1 MTDLCHIPQNI
12 PVQNLLLPTVF
23 AAGAGHPGVITGDDR
38 ALSGCIPPFP
48 DTLHGIVF
56 AARHTPFYNGSMSNT
71 KHKTKT
77 GMKWWLLLSAAF
89 LVLIA
94 AVVFFVQNRGGS
106 AVQERQVTL
115 TDVGFDTP
123 VTLQATCSEEDFDR
137 YTKIVSDTFLQY
149 DAYFDQYTQ
158 HDGVNGV
165 YTLNQQ
171 AATNPVK
178 VDDAVLQL
186 LQDSMNYMEK
196 NPKFDITEGKVL
208 SLWHDAR
215 EAETPYVPDDKDIQA
230 AKVHTG
236 LEGIE
241 ISGNEVSFKDDT
253 VQLDL
258 GAIAKGFTAGVAA
271 EKLHEE
277 GLDNGYINAGGNVVL
292 LGEKPDGKDWVIGIQ
307 SPDESGSVVQLVTKD
322 PVTMVTSGDYQ
333 RYFEV
338 DGKRYSHI
346 VDPDTG
352 YPVTWMRSVTVIGP
366 ADQSEAAD
374 ANSTT
379 LFLMPVKE
387 SMEYAEKNGI
397 EAVWITDKG
406 EDTGVKP
413 TYTTSLYDVY
423 VSDGLQDVIRL
434 SSQG

>member
-1 MTDLCHIPQNI
+1 MKTVSYSLYVQHEQVQSVSICNVCVIPDRFSSRFVISPWISSRISCRGIRFARI
-12 PVQNLLLPTVF
+12 PV
-23 AAGAGHPGVITGDDR
+23 
-38 ALSGCIPPFP
+38 
-48 DTLHGIVF
+48 
-56 AARHTPFYNGSMSNT
+56 PFYNGAMSTT
-71 KHKTKT
+71 KNETKT
-77 GMKWWLLLSAAF
+77 GMKWWILLSAAF

-94 AVVFFVQNRGGS
+94 AVIFFVQNRGQS

-123 VTLQATCSEEDFDR
+123 VTLQATSSEEDFNQ
-137 YTKIVSDTFLQY
+137 YLKIVSDTFLQY
-149 DAYFDQYTQ
+149 DAYFDQYSQ

-165 YTLNQQ
+165 YTLNRE
-171 AATNPVK
+171 AARNPVK
-178 VDDAVLQL
+178 VDEAVLTL
-186 LQDSMNYMEK
+186 LQDSMKYMEK

-215 EAETPYVPDDKDIQA
+215 EAETPYVPADEDIQA
-230 AKVHTG
+230 ARIHSG

-241 ISGNEVSFKDDT
+241 INGDEISFRDDS

-258 GAIAKGFTAGVAA
+258 GAIAKGYTAGVAA
-271 EKLHEE
+271 QKLHEA

-292 LGEKPDGKDWVIGIQ
+292 LGEKPDGSDWVIGIQ

-352 YPVTWMRSVTVIGP
+352 YPVEYMRSVTVIGP

-387 SMEYAEKNGI
+387 SMEYAKENSI

-406 EDTGVKP
+406 DDTGVEP
-413 TYTTSLYDVY
+413 TYTTDLYDVY
-423 VSDGLQDVIRL
+423 VSDGLKDAIRL
-434 SSQG
+434 TGQN